1 MEYNNTVLK
10 TVPSSTG
17 GNIEYFSWGLRH
29 TSGDSYGG
37 ENSKFTV
44 RNDKY
49 NPIFPVSITKDSE

>member
-10 TVPSSTG
+10 TETSSTG
-17 GNIEYFSWGLRH
+17 GTIERFSWGLRH

-37 ENSKFTV
+37 ENSKFIV
-44 RNDKY
+44 KDNKY